1 MLEVPHPNTARSATT
16 SKADMISASL
26 ERQSEDVSVSA
37 YRSMSA
43 PRTEKFAKLL
53 DEKIVDIEQL
63 RELSWSGIPPEFRP
77 VCWRLLLGY
86 VPPNRDLREQVLI
99 RKRKEY
105 KNFVPDYYDS
115 IAAISNISDVS
126 GISQA
131 SDEENAFRQVVVDVP
146 RTAPDVP
153 FFHQS
158 RIQKSLERILLIWG
172 IRHPA
177 SGYVQGINDLATPF
191 LAIFTSERHCSS
203 SIDNVNVNVLSDDE
217 ILDIEADSYW
227 CLCKLLDGIQDHYTY
242 AQPGIQRTLFHVE
255 ELVSR
260 VEGSIAKHFSLEG
273 VHYMQ
278 FAFRWV
284 NCLLLRELP
293 FNLGIRIWDTYL
305 SEGPAL
311 KDFLIYVLSS
321 FLLSW
326 APELREKDFQGIIM
340 FLQHCPTEGWTEREI
355 ELVLSR
361 AFMWRVSFKDAL
373 SHFS

>member
-1 MLEVPHPNTARSATT
+1 MLGEACPSKARNPTT
-16 SKADMISASL
+16 SRADMISASL

-43 PRTEKFAKLL
+43 PRTEKFEKLL
-53 DEKIVDIEQL
+53 GEQIVDIEQL

-86 VPPNRDLREQVLI
+86 VPPNRELREQVLI

-115 IAAISNISDVS
+115 IATSSDIPDGS
-126 GISQA
+126 GVSQA
-131 SDEENAFRQVVVDVP
+131 SDEESAFRQVVVDVP
-146 RTAPDVP
+146 RTAPNVP

-191 LAIFTSERHCSS
+191 LAIFSSERNCSA
-203 SIDNVNVNVLSDDE
+203 IENVNVNGLSDDE

-305 SEGPAL
+305 SEGPEL

-326 APELREKDFQGIIM
+326 TPDLREKDFQELIM
-340 FLQHCPTEGWTEREI
+340 FLQHCPTENWTERDI

-361 AFMWRVSFKDAL
+361 AFMWRVSFQVPL